1 MKSLL
6 RTLLLNIA
14 VVFFAAWILPGL
26 SYSGNFQVLILTAAA
41 LGLVNM
47 VVRPIVKLVTL
58 PINLLTLGIFSWVIN
73 VLMLYLVTRLVPGF
87 EVAAFHFDGWTYQG
101 LILPAMEIGLLSSY
115 VLSSFL
121 ISLLTSILGW
131 LFD

>member
-26 SYSGNFQVLILTAAA
+26 SYSGNFQILVLAAVA

-47 VVRPIVKLVTL
+47 IVRPIVKLITL
-58 PINLLTLGIFSWVIN
+58 PINLLTLGIFSWLVN

-87 EVAAFHFDGWTYQG
+87 EIAAFHFGGWTYQG
-101 LILPAMEIGLLSSY
+101 LILPAMEVGLLSSY
-115 VLSSFL
+115 ILSSFL